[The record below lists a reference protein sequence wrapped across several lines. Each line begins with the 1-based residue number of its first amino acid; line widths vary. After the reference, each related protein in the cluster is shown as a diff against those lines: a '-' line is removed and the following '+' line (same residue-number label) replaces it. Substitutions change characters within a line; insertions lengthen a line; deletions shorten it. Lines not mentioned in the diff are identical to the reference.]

1 MKSLF
6 QALAVPFLL
15 VGCSNPPQRSI
26 SEINT
31 VHVWGAT
38 MQQVYDAVRLHCVKE
53 AFIVDRFEQES
64 GSIISH
70 RVVGGGGMRAD
81 YFGPADRVI
90 VMRLHVREIAPG
102 RIETTTD
109 FTFGNGK
116 MVATRDDESLL
127 VDSYSGLSRTMQGEL
142 GPPRQEHH

>member
-1 MKSLF
+1 
-6 QALAVPFLL
+6 
-15 VGCSNPPQRSI
+15 
-26 SEINT
+26 
-31 VHVWGAT
+31 
-38 MQQVYDAVRLHCVKE
+38 
-53 AFIVDRFEQES
+53 
-64 GSIISH
+64 
-70 RVVGGGGMRAD
+70 MRAD

-127 VDSYSGLSRTMQGEL
+127 VDSYSGLSRTMEGEL